1 MNLSMV
7 FRAKDIVE
15 TDFLSMSKETTALE
29 AARAMKTKKHGFVV
43 IVTPEGRP
51 EGIVTE
57 WDYLSKLVAE
67 GKDPSRVKLAE
78 LMSTNLV
85 TVDAEEGTDQ
95 ISQLMADKGIR
106 RLLVTEDGKTIGV
119 ITAKT
124 ILANLKEYV
133 NKVSTQVAR
142 LQPPRY

>member
-1 MNLSMV
+1 MV

-15 TDFLSMSKETTALE
+15 TDFLSMSRETTALT
-29 AARAMKTKKHGFVV
+29 AAKAMRDKKHGFVV
-43 IVTPEGRP
+43 VVNDDGKP

-67 GKDPSRVKLAE
+67 GKEPSKVKLAE

-85 TVDAEEGTDQ
+85 TVDSNDATDQ

-133 NKVSTQVAR
+133 NKVSAQIAR
-142 LQPPRY
+142 LQAPPY

>member
-1 MNLSMV
+1 MV

-29 AARAMKTKKHGFVV
+29 AARAMKQKMHGFVV
-43 IVTPEGRP
+43 VVTADGKP

-67 GKDPSRVKLAE
+67 RKDPSKSKLAE

-85 TVDAEEGTDQ
+85 TVDSNEATDQ

-133 NKVSTQVAR
+133 NKVSAQIAR
-142 LQPPRY
+142 LQAPPY

>member
-1 MNLSMV
+1 MV

-15 TDFLSMSKETTALE
+15 KDFLSMTKETTALE
-29 AARAMKTKKHGFVV
+29 AARAMKAKKHGFVV
-43 IVTPEGRP
+43 VVNFEGKP

-67 GKDPSRVKLAE
+67 GRDASKIKLEE

-85 TVDAEEGTDQ
+85 TVDSNEATDQ

-133 NKVSTQVAR
+133 KEVSAQIAR
-142 LQPPRY
+142 LQAPRY

>member
-1 MNLSMV
+1 MV

-15 TDFLSMSKETTALE
+15 KDFLSMAKETTALE
-29 AARAMKTKKHGFVV
+29 AAKLMKAKKHGFVV
-43 IVTPEGRP
+43 IVTPEGKP

-67 GKDPSRVKLAE
+67 RKDPAKTKLAE

-85 TVDAEEGTDQ
+85 SVDSNEATDQ

-133 NKVSTQVAR
+133 NKVSAQVAR
-142 LQPPRY
+142 LQAPRY